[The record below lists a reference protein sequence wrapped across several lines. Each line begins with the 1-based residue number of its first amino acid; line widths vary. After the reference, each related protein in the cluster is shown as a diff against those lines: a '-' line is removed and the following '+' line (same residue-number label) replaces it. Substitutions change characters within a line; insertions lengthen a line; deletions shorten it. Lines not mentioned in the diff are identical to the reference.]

1 MYFLSPS
8 RKKVQLELIPTDVRI
23 HDRVPFVHTKLAFA
37 SRLVSD
43 AARSLFTIGLVSV
56 AGAEGRVRQPQA
68 NPPAAFRDES
78 GLVRMVY
85 KEAVIRF
92 RPRTSERRISQILKE
107 HGYKVRNRN
116 RFVPNQFIVFHTT
129 ESGTEVLK
137 AANDWA
143 EMVEVVFATPN
154 FVSQYRRAK
163 VPDINDE
170 QWYLHNMARY
180 EGQKNGEDVGALEAW
195 KTTTGDAKVTVA
207 LLDDGVDIDH
217 PNLSP
222 NIFRKPDKGEPKD
235 FYGCDFYVPDDQ
247 LEHFNPRPKTFNY
260 PYDQLTGN
268 DIHGTACA
276 GIIAAPGKGGGAVGV
291 APGCKIL
298 PVKIFHAEKLTA
310 DERVAD
316 AIRYSALHADV
327 LSCSWFT
334 GYNADVDMALE
345 DSKTL
350 GRDGKGAV
358 LVFSSGNDGGVVK
371 FPARHA
377 AALAVGASTDKA
389 TFATYS
395 SAGPEQS
402 VVAPSSGGVRGIF
415 TTDVSLPGRG
425 FNPGDLDK
433 GGTDGLHTN
442 SFGGTSAAAPLVAG
456 IAALILSANPQLD
469 RLEIQD
475 IVQSTAEKIGTG
487 YDSKGHSEKLG
498 YGRVNAAAAVSE
510 AAKRRGPISSKR
522 R

>member
-1 MYFLSPS
+1 MYFLSVS
-8 RKKVQLELIPTDVRI
+8 RKKVQLDLIPTNIRV
-23 HDRVPFVHTKLAFA
+23 HDGVPFVHTTLEFA
-37 SRLVSD
+37 SPLVSN
-43 AARSLFTIGLVSV
+43 AARSLFSIGLATGAV
-56 AGAEGRVRQPQA
+56 AAGRARRPQGGS
-68 NPPAAFRDES
+68 PATFRDRDS

-92 RPRTSERRISQILKE
+92 RPKTSEKRILQILKE
-107 HGYKVRNRN
+107 HGYRVRNRN
-116 RFVPNQFIVFHTT
+116 RFVRDQFIVFHPK

-137 AANDWA
+137 AANNWA
-143 EMVEVVFATPN
+143 EMDEVVFASPN

-163 VPDINDE
+163 APAINDE
-170 QWYLHNMARY
+170 QWHLQNTARY
-180 EGQKNGEDVGALEAW
+180 TGQKNGEDVGALEAW
-195 KTTTGDAKVTVA
+195 KTMIGDANVTVA
-207 LLDDGVDIDH
+207 VLDDGVDIDH

-222 NIFRKPDKGEPKD
+222 NIRRNPDKNEPKD
-235 FYGCDFYVPDDQ
+235 VYGCDFYIPDD
-247 LEHFNPRPKTFNY
+247 EPDHFNPRPKTFNY

-276 GIIAAPGKGGGAVGV
+276 GIIAATGKGGGAVGV

-298 PVKIFHAEKLTA
+298 PVKIFHAEKLAA

-327 LSCSWFT
+327 LSCSWFS

-350 GRDGKGAV
+350 GRHGKGAV
-358 LVFSSGNDGGVVK
+358 SVFSSGNDSGPVR

-377 AALAVGASTDKA
+377 AALAVGSSTDKA

-395 SAGPEQS
+395 STGPEQS
-402 VVAPSSGGVRGIF
+402 VVAPSSGGVRSIF
-415 TTDVSLPGRG
+415 TTDVSCPGRG
-425 FNPGDLDK
+425 FNLGDADK

-456 IAALILSANPQLD
+456 IAALILSANPKLD
-469 RLEIQD
+469 RLEVQD
-475 IVQSTAEKIGTG
+475 IIESTADKIGTG
-487 YDSKGHSEKLG
+487 YDPKGHSDKLG

-510 AAKRRGPISSKR
+510 ATNRP
-522 R
+522 